1 MSVAE
6 SFGVTADQIN
16 DLIDTHWPE
25 WVAEAPDLELVPASE
40 RLFDWLRKA
49 PAREADL
56 VLRGLARLS
65 SHKAGASVEAG
76 LVLAWVMM
84 PAATVLAHRLRFMS
98 EEIDE
103 HVAAQLWIAVR
114 TFPWQTAGRVAAS
127 LKLNLRKNVVR
138 ELTPTS
144 SHLPLDEC
152 RLPPAERQPDAIE
165 ELIDILGDGLKA
177 EVIDQDDVDLLLAV
191 LDAAAEL
198 VPSSGPGVGVIGDR
212 VSARIGEL
220 HGCSPRTIRRR
231 IRRSTDALG
240 QLAQDQESA

>member
-16 DLIDTHWPE
+16 GLIDSNWPE
-25 WVAEAPDLELVPASE
+25 WVAETPELELVPASD

-49 PAREADL
+49 PPREADM
-56 VLRGLARLS
+56 VLRALARLS
-65 SHKAGASVEAG
+65 HDQAGGSADAG

-84 PAATVLAHRLRFMS
+84 PAATLLAHRLRFMS

-114 TFPWQTAGRVAAS
+114 TFPWSTTGKVAAN

-138 ELTPTS
+138 ELTSTS
-144 SHLPLDEC
+144 SHLPLDER
-152 RLPPAERQPDAIE
+152 RLPPAEERLDAIE
-165 ELIDILGDGLKA
+165 ELIEILGDGLKA
-177 EVIDQDDVDLLLAV
+177 EVIDQDDFDLLMAV
-191 LDAAAEL
+191 MDAADEL
-198 VPSSGPGVGVIGDR
+198 EPPSGPGVGIVGDR

-220 HGCSPRTIRRR
+220 HGCTARTIRRR
-231 IRRSTDALG
+231 IKRSTDALS
-240 QLAQDQESA
+240 QLAQEQQSA